1 MSTTCSAARSISAA
15 SDSRSLRIARDLYAK
30 ACEIDPG
37 YARARAG
44 MAICESHLSMRDP
57 GATEAPLRNSDLALE
72 LAPNS
77 AEAHAARG
85 LALYVTGYFAEA
97 AALFDRAMTL
107 DANLFEAYFFDGRCR
122 RMRGQR
128 ELAAARFARAAE
140 LRPNDFRSVGML
152 AEEYRALGRL
162 EEARAAERRCLERLA
177 AEVKAHPENAD
188 AWAFGSAILAHL
200 DEPERAT
207 VWASRAMIMM
217 PGDYLV
223 LYNIARTYALLGDA
237 ATALDRLEL
246 CLRFPT
252 GHAPPP
258 RGLDAAGSRPRCA
271 AKRGA
276 PPEADAEAEPGV
288 SGALLSN
295 QVAGAEGRRMRPE
308 H

>member
-1 MSTTCSAARSISAA
+1 M
-15 SDSRSLRIARDLYAK
+15 DSRSLRIARDLYAK

-77 AEAHAARG
+77 AEAHAAKG
-85 LALYVTGYFAEA
+85 LALYVTGYFTEA
-97 AALFDRAMTL
+97 AVLFDRAMTL

-122 RMRGQR
+122 RIQGQR

-152 AEEYRALGRL
+152 AEEYRALGRI

-200 DEPERAT
+200 EEPERAA
-207 VWASRAMIMM
+207 VWASRAMIML

-223 LYNIARTYALLGDA
+223 LYNIARTYALLGDVSG
-237 ATALDRLEL
+237 ALDRLEQSFEVQPAIRRRL
-246 CLRFPT
+246 AAWLPLD
-252 GHAPPP
+252 HD
-258 RGLDAAGSRPRCA
+258 LDALRSEERLR
-271 AKRGA
+271 KLTQKLSLEF
-276 PPEADAEAEPGV
+276 PE
-288 SGALLSN
+288 LC
-295 QVAGAEGRRMRPE
+295 
-308 H
+308 